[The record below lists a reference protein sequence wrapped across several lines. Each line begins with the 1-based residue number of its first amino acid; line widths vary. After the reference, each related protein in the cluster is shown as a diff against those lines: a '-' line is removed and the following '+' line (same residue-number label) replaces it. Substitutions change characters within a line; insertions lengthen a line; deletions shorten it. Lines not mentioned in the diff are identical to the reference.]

1 MRRKSIMAVLVGKWG
16 QVFRFSV
23 RPGYGL
29 FGADRRL

>member
-1 MRRKSIMAVLVGKWG
+1 MKFRSLRTWLAIIAWGKWG

-29 FGADRRL
+29 FAG